1 MEPTAPA
8 RSHRTWLRTL
18 MIWTGVG
25 LFQATQTV
33 VSMRAMGMR
42 HAWLELFVFL
52 WLSWLP
58 WALVTPLAMRLARRW
73 PLWPLRAAACWR
85 HALAL
90 LGSSLAATLWS
101 ATLEH
106 ALNPWNPLRPPV
118 PVATLFSG
126 KAADELLS
134 SLFIY
139 YCILAAGFMLDSRER
154 LAREREA
161 AAELAGQLAQAQ
173 LVALRHQVEPHF
185 LFNALNAVSGLV
197 REGHNERAL
206 ETIARMSEFLR
217 HSLHG
222 SNEQQ
227 APLAEELQLARLYL
241 EIQQLRFGER
251 LRVDIAVAPALLHT
265 LVPRLILQPLVE
277 NAVKHGLARRA
288 QPGVIEIAARAEDDR
303 VVLTVYNDGPALP
316 PPAQGGAPTIGL
328 RNVRGRLA
336 GLHGDAASLTLADVA
351 QRGVL
356 ATLVLPWRQA
366 RPGAVAGGAA
376 GGTPA

>member
-1 MEPTAPA
+1 MPSWCGGRGGADSALAARRPPLAAGPVAPRARPRTIAAMEPTAPA

-118 PVATLFSG
+118 PVAWKTRHST
-126 KAADELLS
+126 S
-134 SLFIY
+134 SL
-139 YCILAAGFMLDSRER
+139 S
-154 LAREREA
+154 A
-161 AAELAGQLAQAQ
+161 AA
-173 LVALRHQVEPHF
+173 
-185 LFNALNAVSGLV
+185 
-197 REGHNERAL
+197 
-206 ETIARMSEFLR
+206 TC
-217 HSLHG
+217 
-222 SNEQQ
+222 
-227 APLAEELQLARLYL
+227 
-241 EIQQLRFGER
+241 
-251 LRVDIAVAPALLHT
+251 
-265 LVPRLILQPLVE
+265 
-277 NAVKHGLARRA
+277 
-288 QPGVIEIAARAEDDR
+288 
-303 VVLTVYNDGPALP
+303 
-316 PPAQGGAPTIGL
+316 
-328 RNVRGRLA
+328 
-336 GLHGDAASLTLADVA
+336 
-351 QRGVL
+351 
-356 ATLVLPWRQA
+356 
-366 RPGAVAGGAA
+366 
-376 GGTPA
+376 